1 MVTNP
6 GFVGPRRR
14 PIKGSRRYKAID
26 RVVEA
31 RRQQNVAISTWEYEG
46 GSIAASKTTL
56 RC

>member
-14 PIKGSRRYKAID
+14 PIKGSRRRRAID

-31 RRQQNVAISTWEYEG
+31 RRQQKAAISTWEYEG
-46 GSIAASKTTL
+46 GSIAASKKTQQ
-56 RC
+56 C

>member
-14 PIKGSRRYKAID
+14 PIKGSRRRKAID

-31 RRQQNVAISTWEYEG
+31 RRQQKVAISTWEYEG
-46 GSIAASKTTL
+46 GSIAASKTTQ